1 MRDSTG
7 TKIAGQKDYC
17 PFSHHMVANNVL
29 TNHWETY
36 TAGAQSAGREPDR
49 QKWKISRNIFVAE
62 TTAEAREKARNLSLG
77 KCLEFIMKCTDL
89 GPGRKLWKRDLDMPD
104 SECTLDYLM
113 EEQVIAGDP
122 DDCVRQLHRMME
134 ETGEFGTLIMTAHDW
149 DDRESWI
156 TSLELF
162 AREVMPKL
170 NKSLGYT

>member
-1 MRDSTG
+1 
-7 TKIAGQKDYC
+7 
-17 PFSHHMVANNVL
+17 MVANNVL

-36 TAGAQSAGREPDR
+36 TEGAQSAGREPDR

-122 DDCVRQLHRMME
+122 DDCVRQLLRMME